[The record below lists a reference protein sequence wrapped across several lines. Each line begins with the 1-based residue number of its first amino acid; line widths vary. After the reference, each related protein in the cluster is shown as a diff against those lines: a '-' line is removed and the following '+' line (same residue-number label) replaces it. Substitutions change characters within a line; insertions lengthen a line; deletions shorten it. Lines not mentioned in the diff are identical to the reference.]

1 MAHQTSK
8 DSHTRRDNS
17 LIHQE
22 AWTPHSGQPL
32 TQIEYNIYSYS
43 NDDSPRARWQKCGSA
58 DKAESAIIH
67 AERLFRSGQFKKV
80 EVKQKYF
87 DSKSRRNIDQ
97 TWKVFESRKKI
108 KLSSKSVLFAGI
120 SAIVAFVATYV
131 LTTI

>member
-1 MAHQTSK
+1 MAPKTDTK
-8 DSHTRRDNS
+8 NTRKENS
-17 LIHQE
+17 RVHQE

-32 TQIEYNIYSYS
+32 THIEYNIYSYS
-43 NDDSPRARWQKCGSA
+43 NDDSPRACWQKCGSA

-87 DSKSRRNIDQ
+87 DSKARRNVDQ
-97 TWKVFESRKKI
+97 TWKVFERRKAI
-108 KLSSKSVLFAGI
+108 RLSSKSVAFAGI
-120 SAIVAFVATYV
+120 SAIVAFVATYI